1 MGPAGSE
8 LYVTFA
14 FIVLMLVASV
24 MPVVGAS
31 VRSGADGVVGADP
44 ADLVRIHPGQQGGQ
58 AGQAGQ
64 FVPAVPAR
72 HQVRVDQS
80 ALGGI
85 DSAEHVDA
93 KRRPGVGAVPYLGHG
108 ASPRSCSASLSAFN
122 A

>member
-1 MGPAGSE
+1 MTRATS
-8 LYVTFA
+8 
-14 FIVLMLVASV
+14 
-24 MPVVGAS
+24 VVGWTRSAVS
-31 VRSGADGVVGADP
+31 VTVSVLPGDNVVVVSAAARVVGADP

-64 FVPAVPAR
+64 FVPAVPAG

-85 DSAEHVDA
+85 DSAEHVHA
-93 KRRPGVGAVPYLGHG
+93 KRWPGVGAVPYLGHG
-108 ASPRSCSASLSAFN
+108 ASPRSCNASLSAFN